1 MGQIDE
7 HETYSDGTLRP
18 VSGRGL
24 QIPRGPEID
33 GNGSISMQDIVQAER
48 TLILETFE
56 RLKQRGDGELRVS
69 TRRNPR
75 TGIVEIIYCGAHEKS
90 DLAPVR
96 RLYEAAGR
104 KTVTF

>member
-1 MGQIDE
+1 MA
-7 HETYSDGTLRP
+7 HERDHYREVGMDQPAFRD
-18 VSGRGL
+18 R
-24 QIPRGPEID
+24 D
-33 GNGSISMQDIVQAER
+33 GNGSVAMQDIVQAER
-48 TLILETFE
+48 ALIIETFE

-75 TGIVEIIYCGAHEKS
+75 TGICEIIYCGAHEKT

>member
-1 MGQIDE
+1 MAVNPHYQ
-7 HETYSDGTLRP
+7 ETN
-18 VSGRGL
+18 
-24 QIPRGPEID
+24 
-33 GNGSISMQDIVQAER
+33 GNGSVAMQDIVQAER
-48 TLILETFE
+48 SLIIDTFE

-75 TGIVEIIYCGAHEKS
+75 TGVVEIIYCGAHEKS
-90 DLAPVR
+90 DLTTVR